1 MKGRDPNHLS
11 RPVRTGKSMGE
22 FGPDYKKT
30 HDLVLGDKSD
40 KFTGEWNKWKVKK
53 EIPGKKPKNLSRY
66 KVGRRTS
73 IKKHVYIFR
82 RLFLR
87 SRFAAATGW

>member
-30 HDLVLGDKSD
+30 RDLVLGDKSD

-53 EIPGKKPKNLSRY
+53 EIPGKKPK
-66 KVGRRTS
+66 KP
-73 IKKHVYIFR
+73 K
-82 RLFLR
+82 
-87 SRFAAATGW
+87 